1 MNSDLFLEVF
11 GIPVQFFRA
20 TQAALMAFF
29 FIHALRAF
37 EIARQKQLKRT
48 EEEKNKARR
57 ETLETQRQARIQTE
71 MLNVELKE
79 REEMLAELLHKV
91 VSAQEGERRRIA
103 RELHDGAGQMLTG
116 IGLRLA
122 AAKESARSDPELAV
136 SQITEL
142 KELNAQALQELRL
155 IIYDLRPSV
164 LDDLGLVPALKAQVR
179 DFESRTGVNSEFIVK
194 GRKRRIR
201 PDLETIIFRIGQESL
216 TNIAKHAEAD
226 NVHVELVIKPTS
238 MTLIINDDGKGFDPE
253 KVLRRNPAQRSAWGL
268 LGIQERVALVGGI
281 CSIDS
286 EPGKGTTIK
295 AAIPLAAEENLDVTD

>member
-1 MNSDLFLEVF
+1 
-11 GIPVQFFRA
+11 
-20 TQAALMAFF
+20 
-29 FIHALRAF
+29 
-37 EIARQKQLKRT
+37 
-48 EEEKNKARR
+48 
-57 ETLETQRQARIQTE
+57 
-71 MLNVELKE
+71 
-79 REEMLAELLHKV
+79 
-91 VSAQEGERRRIA
+91 
-103 RELHDGAGQMLTG
+103 
-116 IGLRLA
+116 
-122 AAKESARSDPELAV
+122 
-136 SQITEL
+136 
-142 KELNAQALQELRL
+142 
-155 IIYDLRPSV
+155 
-164 LDDLGLVPALKAQVR
+164 
-179 DFESRTGVNSEFIVK
+179 VNSEFIVK